1 MSIIVPIRRSAYTNP
16 VVVFVAAWIMTLA
29 LYILQYSNLLLYD
42 RAEVLVVVLAILL
55 PFAAGAFLAS
65 GMRLRPR
72 HNPDTY
78 FVLDEDNLARII
90 KLLKRIATFWGA
102 VSLVEIAYSGGFPL
116 IWSITGSYK
125 TYFDFGIPTIHG
137 LMNATLL
144 SIVTISTF
152 VGMATRRVKF
162 YFPLVFLVFW
172 GVIVISR
179 NLIIVGFLQ
188 CLFVFL
194 FVKGAPRPAQMLAL
208 LLLAFLFIIA
218 FGWIG
223 DLRSG
228 AAAFYEL
235 AQPSPSYPDFLP
247 SGFLWVYIYITTPL
261 NNLVHQTMT
270 SAPEW
275 NWGLTNSMAL
285 LLPSVIRNIFYNSAD
300 FFKGDL
306 VTEAFNVSTAFMD
319 MYRDLGYPGMMA
331 LSSIIGVISRLVYD
345 KNSIR
350 AMLFSAVL
358 LQCALLSIF
367 FNHYFYLPILF
378 QYPLIA
384 LFPFGRQACPEA
396 TDDDSN
402 LALA

>member
-78 FVLDEDNLARII
+78 FALHEDNLVRII
-90 KLLKRIATFWGA
+90 NLLKRSAIFWG
-102 VSLVEIAYSGGFPL
+102 VVTLVEIAYSGGFPL

-152 VGMATRRVKF
+152 IGMATRRVKF
-162 YFPLVFLVFW
+162 YFPLAFLVFW

-194 FVKGAPRPAQMLAL
+194 FIKGAPRPAQMLTL
-208 LLLAFLFIIA
+208 LLLGLLFIMA

-235 AQPSPSYPDFLP
+235 AQPSQSYPDFLP

-285 LLPSVIRNIFYNSAD
+285 LLPSVIRNIFYDSAD

-319 MYRDLGYPGMMA
+319 MYRDLGFPGMMA
-331 LSSIIGVISRLVYD
+331 LSFIIGSVSRLVYD
-345 KNSIR
+345 HNSIR
-350 AMLFSAVL
+350 AVLFSAVL

-384 LFPFGRQACPEA
+384 LFPFGRKNCQEV
-396 TDDDSN
+396 TEENSD
-402 LALA
+402 LAFA